1 MNVSELKEKIK
12 EMLNEESR
20 LKEEITRLE
29 EENKKIKGFDS
40 TKSLLFNDTKSKAGF
55 FENSSLK
62 LKIES
67 LQNDVEYYV
76 KELKMKD
83 RLIE

>member
-20 LKEEITRLE
+20 LKEEIVKLE
-29 EENKKIKGFDS
+29 GRAKGFE
-40 TKSLLFNDTKSKAGF
+40 TNRSLLINETKSKAEY
-55 FENSSLK
+55 FEISSLK

-67 LQNDVEYYV
+67 LQNDVEYYI
-76 KELKMKD
+76 KEIKMKD